1 MEKLLMKQILLLLVF
16 LSVISNASEKEPKM
30 GCILS
35 QKGEV
40 TFNWSEYTDEK
51 YALEDSSKTVK
62 YTAIKK
68 EGSNFR
74 EILVGSTIQ
83 TKIKGKNLLAKITHI
98 QSKKR
103 IGRGA
108 RHGLIEMDVSINSI
122 TKTIPFVYFYEDGN
136 LLLKRNINLK
146 EFNLA
151 SEKEYLEL
159 RFGIPIYF
167 ALCAV
172 K

>member
-1 MEKLLMKQILLLLVF
+1 MKQILLLLVF
-16 LSVISNASEKEPKM
+16 LSIITYAQEKVPTM

-40 TFNWSEYTDEK
+40 SFNWSEYTSVK
-51 YALEDSSKTVK
+51 YALENSSKKVT

-68 EGSNFR
+68 EGSNFNQ
-74 EILVGSTIQ
+74 ILIGSTIQ
-83 TKIKGKNLLAKITHI
+83 ADFKGKKLLAKITYI

-108 RHGLIEMDVSINSI
+108 RHGVIEMDISVNNI
-122 TKTIPFVYFYEDGN
+122 TKTMPFVYFYKDGD
-136 LLLKRNINLK
+136 LQLKRNINLK
-146 EFNLA
+146 EFNL
-151 SEKEYLEL
+151 SDEKLYSEL

-167 ALCAV
+167 ALCEV

>member
-1 MEKLLMKQILLLLVF
+1 MKQILLLLVF
-16 LSVISNASEKEPKM
+16 LSIISYAQEKTPTI

-35 QKGEV
+35 QKGDV
-40 TFNWSEYTDEK
+40 AFNWSEYTSEK
-51 YALEDSSKTVK
+51 YALENSSKTVK

-68 EGSNFR
+68 EGSNFK

-83 TKIKGKNLLAKITHI
+83 ADFKGKNLLAKITHI

-108 RHGLIEMDVSINSI
+108 RHGVIEMDISLNNI
-122 TKTIPFVYFYEDGN
+122 TKTMPFVYFYKDGD
-136 LLLKRNINLK
+136 LQLKRNINLK
-146 EFNLA
+146 DFNL
-151 SEKEYLEL
+151 SNEKVYTEL

-167 ALCAV
+167 ALCEV

>member
-1 MEKLLMKQILLLLVF
+1 MKQILLLLVF
-16 LSVISNASEKEPKM
+16 LSIISHAQEKAPKM

-40 TFNWSEYTDEK
+40 SFNWSEYTSEK
-51 YALEDSSKTVK
+51 YALEGSSKIVK

-68 EGSNFR
+68 EGSNFNQ
-74 EILVGSTIQ
+74 ILVGSTIQ
-83 TKIKGKNLLAKITHI
+83 TNFKGQNLLAKITEI

-108 RHGLIEMDVSINSI
+108 RHGVIEMDISLNNII
-122 TKTIPFVYFYEDGN
+122 KTMPFVYFYKDGE
-136 LLLKRNINLK
+136 LQLKRNINLK
-146 EFNLA
+146 EFNL
-151 SEKEYLEL
+151 SNEKVYAEL
-159 RFGIPIYF
+159 RFEIPIYF
-167 ALCAV
+167 ALCEV